1 VTKAGDPDVIGALAI
16 LVIGIVAIAAA
27 LTTPDPGFGVVGPA
41 VLPAALGVLVLVCA
55 AWLAWEALTRREVVT
70 VDPLDRRPFAAT
82 LVATAVY
89 LTAFVPLGFIVS
101 SAAYL
106 VAEAR
111 LLGSTRTLRD
121 AIASVAL
128 VLALYVLFVRFLG
141 VELPRGPLPI

>member
-111 LLGSTRTLRD
+111 LLGSTRTPRD

-128 VLALYVLFVRFLG
+128 VVALYVLFVRFLG